1 MGPPEVVLLLKKSHL
16 TALLTALCHIRVCG
30 GRETI
35 SLRFRSKWT
44 CAMAETSSLVP
55 WINKQSIRFYLLA
68 VHWDENALVVV
79 KRWLNKEL
87 YM

>member
-1 MGPPEVVLLLKKSHL
+1 
-16 TALLTALCHIRVCG
+16 
-30 GRETI
+30 
-35 SLRFRSKWT
+35 
-44 CAMAETSSLVP
+44 MAETSSLVP